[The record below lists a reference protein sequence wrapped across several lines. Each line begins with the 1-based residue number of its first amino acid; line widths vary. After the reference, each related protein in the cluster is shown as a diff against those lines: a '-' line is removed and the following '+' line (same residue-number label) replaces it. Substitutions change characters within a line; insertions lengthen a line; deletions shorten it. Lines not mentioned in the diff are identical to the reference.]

1 MYKVTLVAKIARYI
15 VTFIMDQSFMA
26 INWFPG
32 HMHKAQK
39 EIKEILPQI
48 DVVIEVCDARLPF
61 SSENPMI
68 TEIRGDKPLIKI
80 LNKSD
85 LADPKL
91 TEIWLAYLSAQHN
104 VKAIALT
111 TENNTASSTL
121 PDLIRKLVPQKDA
134 DGKQINAVIMGIPNV
149 GKSTLINTLVGKTKA
164 KVGNEPAVTKGQQRI
179 KLDEGVYLLDTPGM
193 LWPKIVNDN
202 SGFRLAVSGAVKDTA
217 FEHEEIAC
225 FAAEYLLESYPELLK
240 ARYKLDELPE
250 HGVEVIEAI
259 GKNRGCVR
267 SGGLIDFHK
276 ASAILINEIRDKTLG
291 AITFETPEMIE
302 KETVFFLKQEADKI
316 AAREAK
322 KAARGRGRK
331 NKR

>member
-1 MYKVTLVAKIARYI
+1 
-15 VTFIMDQSFMA
+15 MA

-32 HMHKAQK
+32 HMHKAQR
-39 EIKEILPQI
+39 EIKDILPQI

-85 LADPKL
+85 LADPIK
-91 TEIWLAYLSAQHN
+91 TQMWLDYLEAQQN

-111 TENNTASSTL
+111 TDNPGVAKTL
-121 PDLIRKLVPQKDA
+121 PALIRKLAPNKDET
-134 DGKQINAVIMGIPNV
+134 GKQINAVIMGIPNV
-149 GKSTLINTLVGKTKA
+149 GKSTLLNTLVGKAKA

-179 KLDEGVYLLDTPGM
+179 KLEEGLYLYDTPGM
-193 LWPKIVNDN
+193 LWPKIVNEN
-202 SGFRLAVSGAVKDTA
+202 SGYRLAITSAVKDTA
-217 FEHEEIAC
+217 FDHDDIAF
-225 FAAEYLLESYPELLK
+225 FAADYLLLEYPERLK
-240 ARYKLDELPE
+240 ERYKLDTLPATE
-250 HGVEVIEAI
+250 IEMLEDI
-259 GKNRGCVR
+259 GRVRGCVK
-267 SGGLIDFHK
+267 SGGRVDLHK
-276 ASAILINEIRDKTLG
+276 ASAILINEIRDRTLG

-302 KETVFFLKQEADKI
+302 KEIIHFDKVEADKV

-322 KAARGRGRK
+322 KLARGRGRK

>member
-1 MYKVTLVAKIARYI
+1 
-15 VTFIMDQSFMA
+15 MA

-68 TEIRGDKPLIKI
+68 TEIRGDIPLIKI

-85 LADPKL
+85 LADPAKTKL
-91 TEIWLAYLSAQHN
+91 WLEYLESQKN

-111 TENNTASSTL
+111 TDNPSVAKTL
-121 PDLIRKLVPQKDA
+121 PSLIRKLVPSKNET
-134 DGKQINAVIMGIPNV
+134 GKQINVVIMGIPNV
-149 GKSTLINTLVGKTKA
+149 GKSTLLNTLVGKAKA

-179 KLDEGVYLLDTPGM
+179 RLDEGLYLYDTPGM
-193 LWPKIVNDN
+193 LWPKIINEN
-202 SGFRLAVSGAVKDTA
+202 SGYRLAITSAVKDTA
-217 FEHEEIAC
+217 FDHEDIAA
-225 FAAEYLLESYPELLK
+225 FAGEYLLANYPERLQERYQLKEVPETEVELL
-240 ARYKLDELPE
+240 EE
-250 HGVEVIEAI
+250 I
-259 GKNRGCVR
+259 GRRRGCVR
-267 SGGLIDFHK
+267 SGGRIDLHK
-276 ASAILINEIRDKTLG
+276 AAAILINEIRDKTLG
-291 AITFETPEMIE
+291 EITFETPDMIE
-302 KETVFFLKQEADKI
+302 IETLYFIELEAKKV

-322 KAARGRGRK
+322 KTARGRGRK

>member
-1 MYKVTLVAKIARYI
+1 
-15 VTFIMDQSFMA
+15 MA

-68 TEIRGDKPLIKI
+68 TEIRGDLPLIKI

-85 LADPKL
+85 LADPGK
-91 TEIWLAYLSAQHN
+91 TKVWLEYLEAQKN

-111 TENNTASSTL
+111 TNNPTAAKNL
-121 PDLIRKLVPQKDA
+121 VGLIRKLVPRKDET
-134 DGKQINAVIMGIPNV
+134 GKQINVVIMGIPNV
-149 GKSTLINTLVGKTKA
+149 GKSTLLNTLVGKAKA

-179 KLDEGVYLLDTPGM
+179 RLEEGLYLYDTPGM

-202 SGFRLAVSGAVKDTA
+202 SAYRLAITSAIKDTA
-217 FEHEEIAC
+217 FDHDDIAC
-225 FAAEYLLESYPELLK
+225 FAGEFLLDEYPERLQQ
-240 ARYKLDELPE
+240 RYKYESKPQSEIEL
-250 HGVEVIEAI
+250 IEEI
-259 GKNRGCVR
+259 GRRRGCIR
-267 SGGLIDFHK
+267 SGGHIDFHK
-276 ASAILINEIRDKTLG
+276 ASAILIHEIRDKTLG
-291 AITFETPEMIE
+291 GITFETPEMVE
-302 KETVFFLKQEADKI
+302 KETVYFADKEAKKV

-322 KAARGRGRK
+322 KEARGRGRR

>member
-1 MYKVTLVAKIARYI
+1 
-15 VTFIMDQSFMA
+15 MA

-85 LADPKL
+85 LADAEK
-91 TEIWLAYLSAQHN
+91 TKIWLEYFESQHN

-111 TENNTASSTL
+111 TENTATAKTI
-121 PDLIRKLVPQKDA
+121 PGLIKKLVPNKNEE
-134 DGKQINAVIMGIPNV
+134 GKQINAVIMGIPNV
-149 GKSTLINTLVGKTKA
+149 GKSTLINTLVGKAKA

-179 KLDEGVYLLDTPGM
+179 RLEEGLYLFDTPGM
-193 LWPKIVNDN
+193 LWPKIANEN
-202 SGFRLAVSGAVKDTA
+202 SGYRLAVSGAVKDTA
-217 FEHEEIAC
+217 FEHDDIAY
-225 FAAEYLLESYPELLK
+225 FAAEYLLKNYPERVME
-240 ARYKLDELPE
+240 RYNLEELPAHE
-250 HGVEVIEAI
+250 ENLIEAI
-259 GKNRGCVR
+259 GRRRSCVR
-267 SGGLIDFHK
+267 SGGHVDMHK
-276 ASAILINEIRDKTLG
+276 AAVILINEIRDKTLG
-291 AITFETPEMIE
+291 SITFEMPENIE
-302 KETVFFLKQEADKI
+302 KENAHFAELEAKKI

-322 KAARGRGRK
+322 ALARGRGRK

>member
-1 MYKVTLVAKIARYI
+1 
-15 VTFIMDQSFMA
+15 MA

-48 DVVIEVCDARLPF
+48 DVVIEVCDARLPL

-68 TEIRGDKPLIKI
+68 TEIRGDLPLIKI

-85 LADPKL
+85 LADPKQ
-91 TEIWLAYLSAQHN
+91 TKIWLEYLESQKN

-111 TENNTASSTL
+111 TDNPSVAKTL
-121 PDLIRKLVPQKDA
+121 PALIRKLVPGKDQT
-134 DGKQINAVIMGIPNV
+134 GKQINVVIMGITNV
-149 GKSTLINTLVGKTKA
+149 GKSTLLNTLVGKAKA

-179 KLDEGVYLLDTPGM
+179 RLDDGLFLYDTPGM
-193 LWPKIVNDN
+193 LWPKIINEN
-202 SGFRLAVSGAVKDTA
+202 SGYRLAITSAVKDTA
-217 FEHEEIAC
+217 FDHEDIAA
-225 FAAEYLLESYPELLK
+225 FAGEYLLAQYPDRLKDRYQLQEIPETETEL
-240 ARYKLDELPE
+240 
-250 HGVEVIEAI
+250 IEEI
-259 GKNRGCVR
+259 GKRRGCVK
-267 SGGLIDFHK
+267 SGGRIDLHK

-291 AITFETPEMIE
+291 GITFETPEMIE
-302 KETVFFLKQEADKI
+302 REILHFNEVEAKKI

-322 KAARGRGRK
+322 KEARGRGRR

>member
-1 MYKVTLVAKIARYI
+1 
-15 VTFIMDQSFMA
+15 MA

-32 HMHKAQK
+32 HMHKAQR
-39 EIKEILPQI
+39 EIKDILPQI

-85 LADPKL
+85 LADPIK
-91 TEIWLAYLSAQHN
+91 TQMWLDYLEAQQN

-111 TENNTASSTL
+111 TDNPGVAKTL
-121 PDLIRKLVPQKDA
+121 PALIRKLAPNKDET
-134 DGKQINAVIMGIPNV
+134 GKQINAVIMGIPNV
-149 GKSTLINTLVGKTKA
+149 GKSTLLNTLVGKAKA

-179 KLDEGVYLLDTPGM
+179 KLEEGLYLYDTPGM
-193 LWPKIVNDN
+193 LWPKIVNEN
-202 SGFRLAVSGAVKDTA
+202 SGYRLAITSAVKDTA
-217 FEHEEIAC
+217 FDHDDIAF
-225 FAAEYLLESYPELLK
+225 FAADYLLLEYPERLK
-240 ARYKLDELPE
+240 ERYKLDTLPATE
-250 HGVEVIEAI
+250 IEMLEDI
-259 GKNRGCVR
+259 GRVRGCVK
-267 SGGLIDFHK
+267 SGGRVDLHK
-276 ASAILINEIRDKTLG
+276 ASAILINEIRDRTLG

-302 KETVFFLKQEADKI
+302 KEIIHFDKVEADKI

-322 KAARGRGRK
+322 KLARGRGRK

>member
-1 MYKVTLVAKIARYI
+1 
-15 VTFIMDQSFMA
+15 MA

-85 LADPKL
+85 LADPATTKL
-91 TEIWLAYLSAQHN
+91 WLDYLESQHN

-111 TENNTASSTL
+111 TDNPSVAKTI
-121 PDLIRKLVPQKDA
+121 PQLIRKLVPNKNE
-134 DGKQINAVIMGIPNV
+134 DGKQLNAVIMGIPNV

-179 KLDEGVYLLDTPGM
+179 RLEEGLYLFDTPGM
-193 LWPKIVNDN
+193 LWPKIANEN
-202 SGFRLAVSGAVKDTA
+202 SGYRLAVSGAVKDTA
-217 FEHEEIAC
+217 FDHDDIAY
-225 FAAEYLLESYPELLK
+225 FAAEYLLSAYPKRLTE
-240 ARYKLDELPE
+240 RYKLTELPNHE
-250 HGVEVIEAI
+250 EELIEAI
-259 GKNRGCVR
+259 GRKRSCVK
-267 SGGLIDFHK
+267 SGGRVDLHK
-276 ASAILINEIRDKTLG
+276 ASVILINEIRDKTLG
-291 AITFETPEMIE
+291 PISFEVPEMINAENAHFAALEE
-302 KETVFFLKQEADKI
+302 KRI

-322 KAARGRGRK
+322 KLARGRGRK

>member
-1 MYKVTLVAKIARYI
+1 M
-15 VTFIMDQSFMA
+15 S

-85 LADPKL
+85 LADPNL
-91 TEIWLAYLSAQHN
+91 TQIWLDHLDAQQN

-111 TENNTASSTL
+111 TDNPAIAKTIPS
-121 PDLIRKLVPQKDA
+121 LIKKLVPNKDEE
-134 DGKQINAVIMGIPNV
+134 GKQINAVIMGIPNV
-149 GKSTLINTLVGKTKA
+149 GKSTLINTLVGKAKA

-179 KLDEGVYLLDTPGM
+179 KLEEGLYLLDTPGM
-193 LWPKIVNDN
+193 LWPKILNDN
-202 SGFRLAVSGAVKDTA
+202 SGYRLAISGAIKDTA
-217 FEHEEIAC
+217 FEHDDIAC
-225 FAAEYLLESYPELLK
+225 FAAEYLLEKYPQQLVKRYEIKDLPTQEVEL
-240 ARYKLDELPE
+240 
-250 HGVEVIEAI
+250 IEAI
-259 GKNRGCVR
+259 GKRRGCVK
-267 SGGLIDFHK
+267 SGGIVDFHK

-291 AITFETPEMIE
+291 PITFETPEMVE
-302 KETVFFLKQEADKI
+302 KEEVYFLEKEAKKV

-322 KAARGRGRK
+322 KTARGRGRK

>member
-1 MYKVTLVAKIARYI
+1 
-15 VTFIMDQSFMA
+15 MA

-85 LADPKL
+85 LADAKQ
-91 TEIWLAYLSAQHN
+91 TQKWLEYLEAQQN

-111 TENNTASSTL
+111 TNQPSVAKTIPA
-121 PDLIRKLVPQKDA
+121 LIRKLIPNKDET
-134 DGKQINAVIMGIPNV
+134 GKQINVVIMGIPNV
-149 GKSTLINTLVGKTKA
+149 GKSTLLNTLVGKAKA

-179 KLDEGVYLLDTPGM
+179 RLEEGLYLYDTPGM
-193 LWPKIVNDN
+193 LWPKIVNEN
-202 SGFRLAVSGAVKDTA
+202 SGYRLAITSAVKDTA
-217 FEHEEIAC
+217 YDHDDIAC
-225 FAAEYLLESYPELLK
+225 FAGEYLLKEYPERLEQ
-240 ARYKLDELPE
+240 RYKIESLPPTEVEL
-250 HGVEVIEAI
+250 IEEI
-259 GKNRGCVR
+259 GRCRGCVK
-267 SGGLIDFHK
+267 SGGRVDFHK

-291 AITFETPEMIE
+291 GITFETPEMVE
-302 KETVFFLKQEADKI
+302 KEQVFFDELEAKKVAD
-316 AAREAK
+316 REAK
-322 KAARGRGRK
+322 KQARGRGRK
-331 NKR
+331 NKPKKGR

>member
-1 MYKVTLVAKIARYI
+1 
-15 VTFIMDQSFMA
+15 MA

-85 LADPKL
+85 LADAEQTKV
-91 TEIWLAYLSAQHN
+91 WLDYLQAQQN

-111 TENNTASSTL
+111 TENPSIAKTIPA
-121 PDLIRKLVPQKDA
+121 LIRQLVPNKDET
-134 DGKQINAVIMGIPNV
+134 GKQINAVIMGIPNV
-149 GKSTLINTLVGKTKA
+149 GKSTLLNTLVGKAKA

-179 KLDEGVYLLDTPGM
+179 RLEDGLYLYDTPGM
-193 LWPKIVNDN
+193 LWPKIVNEN
-202 SGFRLAVSGAVKDTA
+202 SGYRLAITSAVKDTA
-217 FEHEEIAC
+217 YDHDDIAC
-225 FAAEYLLESYPELLK
+225 FAAEYLLEHYPMRLQQRYDLVDMPEREVEL
-240 ARYKLDELPE
+240 
-250 HGVEVIEAI
+250 IEDI
-259 GKNRGCVR
+259 GRRRSCVK
-267 SGGLIDFHK
+267 SGGQVDFHK

-291 AITFETPEMIE
+291 GLTFETPSMIE
-302 KETVFFLKQEADKI
+302 QEQVYFAELEAKKI
-316 AAREAK
+316 AEREAK
-322 KAARGRGRK
+322 KQARGRGRK
-331 NKR
+331 NKPKKGR

>member
-1 MYKVTLVAKIARYI
+1 
-15 VTFIMDQSFMA
+15 MA

-85 LADPKL
+85 LADPDK
-91 TEIWLAYLSAQHN
+91 TVVWLNYLESQHN

-111 TENNTASSTL
+111 TENASIAKTIPS
-121 PDLIRKLVPQKDA
+121 LIKKLVPNKDEE
-134 DGKQINAVIMGIPNV
+134 GKQINAVIMGIPNV
-149 GKSTLINTLVGKTKA
+149 GKSTLINTLVGKAKA

-179 KLDEGVYLLDTPGM
+179 KLEEGVYLFDTPGM
-193 LWPKIVNDN
+193 LWPKIANEN
-202 SGFRLAVSGAVKDTA
+202 SGYRLAVSGAVKDTA
-217 FEHEEIAC
+217 FDHDDIAY
-225 FAAEYLLESYPELLK
+225 FAAEYLLKAYPKRLME
-240 ARYKLDELPE
+240 RYKLSELPLHE
-250 HGVEVIEAI
+250 EDLIEAI
-259 GKNRGCVR
+259 GRKRSCIKN
-267 SGGLIDFHK
+267 GGHVDMHK
-276 ASAILINEIRDKTLG
+276 ASVILINEIRDKTLG
-291 AITFETPEMIE
+291 VITFEMPENIE
-302 KETVFFLKQEADKI
+302 NENAYFAEQEAKKI

-322 KAARGRGRK
+322 KLARGRGRK

>member
-1 MYKVTLVAKIARYI
+1 M
-15 VTFIMDQSFMA
+15 S

-85 LADPKL
+85 LADAKL
-91 TEIWLAYLSAQHN
+91 TQIWLKHLDAQQN

-111 TENNTASSTL
+111 TENPAIAKAIPS
-121 PDLIRKLVPQKDA
+121 LIKKLVPNKDKE
-134 DGKQINAVIMGIPNV
+134 GKQINAVIMGIPNV
-149 GKSTLINTLVGKTKA
+149 GKSTLINTLVGKAKA

-179 KLDEGVYLLDTPGM
+179 KLEEGLYLLDTPGM
-193 LWPKIVNDN
+193 LWPKILNDN
-202 SGFRLAVSGAVKDTA
+202 SGYRLAISGAIKDTA
-217 FEHEEIAC
+217 FEHDDIAC
-225 FAAEYLLESYPELLK
+225 FAAEYLLEKYPDRIKTRYEL
-240 ARYKLDELPE
+240 ENLPSQ
-250 HGVEVIEAI
+250 EVDLIEAI
-259 GKNRGCVR
+259 GKRRGCVK
-267 SGGLIDFHK
+267 SGGIVDFHK
-276 ASAILINEIRDKTLG
+276 ASAILVNEIRDKTLG
-291 AITFETPEMIE
+291 PITFESPDMVE
-302 KETVFFLKQEADKI
+302 KEEIFFIEQEEKKV

-322 KAARGRGRK
+322 KTARGRGRK

>member
-1 MYKVTLVAKIARYI
+1 
-15 VTFIMDQSFMA
+15 MA

-91 TEIWLAYLSAQHN
+91 TKEWLEYLDSQHN

-111 TENNTASSTL
+111 TEQPSVAKTIPS
-121 PDLIRKLVPQKDA
+121 LIRKLVPNKDET
-134 DGKQINAVIMGIPNV
+134 GKQINAVIMGIPNV
-149 GKSTLINTLVGKTKA
+149 GKSTLLNTLVGKAKA

-179 KLDEGVYLLDTPGM
+179 RLEDGLYLYDTPGM
-193 LWPKIVNDN
+193 LWPKIVNEN
-202 SGFRLAVSGAVKDTA
+202 SGYRLAITSAVKDTA
-217 FEHEEIAC
+217 FDHEDIAC
-225 FAAEYLLESYPELLK
+225 FAAEYLLQAYPERLTD
-240 ARYKLDELPE
+240 RYKFDYVPQREI
-250 HGVEVIEAI
+250 EVIEEL
-259 GKNRGCVR
+259 GRKRGCVK
-267 SGGLIDFHK
+267 SGGHVDFHK
-276 ASAILINEIRDKTLG
+276 ASEILINEIRDNTLG
-291 AITFETPEMIE
+291 GITFETPEMVE
-302 KETVFFLKQEADKI
+302 KEIVHFAELEEKKI
-316 AAREAK
+316 AEREARK
-322 KAARGRGRK
+322 KARGRGRK
-331 NKR
+331 NKRK

>member
-1 MYKVTLVAKIARYI
+1 M
-15 VTFIMDQSFMA
+15 S

-85 LADPKL
+85 LADPKA
-91 TEIWLAYLSAQHN
+91 TQIWLDYLDAQHN

-111 TENNTASSTL
+111 TLSPAIAKTIPSIIKN
-121 PDLIRKLVPQKDA
+121 LIPNKDET
-134 DGKQINAVIMGIPNV
+134 GKQINVVIMGIPNV

-179 KLDEGVYLLDTPGM
+179 KLEDGLYLLDTPGM
-193 LWPKIVNDN
+193 LWPKILNDN
-202 SGFRLAVSGAVKDTA
+202 SGYRLAISGAIKDTA
-217 FEHEEIAC
+217 FDHDDIAC
-225 FAAEYLLESYPELLK
+225 FAAEYLLKHYPTQLMKRYQLK
-240 ARYKLDELPE
+240 ELPE
-250 HGVEVIEAI
+250 QEVDLIEAI
-259 GKNRGCVR
+259 GKKRGCVK
-267 SGGLIDFHK
+267 SGGLVDFIK
-276 ASAILINEIRDKTLG
+276 ASTILINEIRDNTLG
-291 AITFETPEMIE
+291 PITFEYPDMIE
-302 KETVFFLKQEADKI
+302 KEEKYFLEQEIKKI

-322 KAARGRGRK
+322 KSARGRGRK

>member
-1 MYKVTLVAKIARYI
+1 
-15 VTFIMDQSFMA
+15 MA

-85 LADPKL
+85 LADAE
-91 TEIWLAYLSAQHN
+91 TTQIWLDYLESQHN

-111 TENNTASSTL
+111 TDNPSVAKTIPS
-121 PDLIRKLVPQKDA
+121 LIRKLVPNKDET
-134 DGKQINAVIMGIPNV
+134 GKQINAVIMGIPNV

-179 KLDEGVYLLDTPGM
+179 RLEDGLYLFDTPGM
-193 LWPKIVNDN
+193 LWPKIANEN
-202 SGFRLAVSGAVKDTA
+202 SGYRLAVSGAVKDTA
-217 FEHEEIAC
+217 FDHDDIAY
-225 FAAEYLLESYPELLK
+225 FAADYLLK
-240 ARYKLDELPE
+240 AYPKRLMERYKLAELPE
-250 HGVEVIEAI
+250 HEEDLIEAL
-259 GKNRGCVR
+259 GRKRGCVR
-267 SGGLIDFHK
+267 SGGHVDMHK
-276 ASAILINEIRDKTLG
+276 ASVILINEIRDKTLG
-291 AITFETPEMIE
+291 TLSFELPDMVEQENIHFAELEE
-302 KETVFFLKQEADKI
+302 KRI

-331 NKR
+331 NKRK

>member
-1 MYKVTLVAKIARYI
+1 
-15 VTFIMDQSFMA
+15 MA

-85 LADPKL
+85 LADPK
-91 TEIWLAYLSAQHN
+91 TTKVWLDYLESQHN

-111 TENNTASSTL
+111 TDSPATAKTIPSI
-121 PDLIRKLVPQKDA
+121 IRKLAPHKDET
-134 DGKQINAVIMGIPNV
+134 GKQINAVIMGIPNV

-179 KLDEGVYLLDTPGM
+179 RLEDGLYLYDTPGM
-193 LWPKIVNDN
+193 LWPKIVNEN
-202 SGFRLAVSGAVKDTA
+202 SGYRLAVSSAVKDTA

-225 FAAEYLLESYPELLK
+225 FAAEYLLKAYPERLLE
-240 ARYKLDELPE
+240 RYKLDELPQD
-250 HGVEVIEAI
+250 EVMLIEEI
-259 GKNRGCVR
+259 GRKRGCVR
-267 SGGLIDFHK
+267 SGGHVDFHK

-291 AITFETPEMIE
+291 EVTFETPEMVEQENIHFARLEEE
-302 KETVFFLKQEADKI
+302 KK

-322 KAARGRGRK
+322 KQARGRGRK
-331 NKR
+331 NKRK

>member
-1 MYKVTLVAKIARYI
+1 M
-15 VTFIMDQSFMA
+15 S

-68 TEIRGDKPLIKI
+68 TDIRGDKPLIKI

-91 TEIWLAYLSAQHN
+91 TQIWLDYLDAQQN

-111 TENNTASSTL
+111 TENPSIAKTL
-121 PDLIRKLVPQKDA
+121 PSLIKKLVPNKDSE
-134 DGKQINAVIMGIPNV
+134 GKQINAVIMGIPNV
-149 GKSTLINTLVGKTKA
+149 GKSTLINTLVGKAKA

-179 KLDEGVYLLDTPGM
+179 KLEEGLYLLDTPGM
-193 LWPKIVNDN
+193 LWPKILNDN
-202 SGFRLAVSGAVKDTA
+202 SGYRLAISGAIKDTA
-217 FEHEEIAC
+217 FDHDDIAC
-225 FAAEYLLESYPELLK
+225 FAAEYLIEKYPERITT
-240 ARYKLDELPE
+240 RYELDEIPAQ
-250 HGVEVIEAI
+250 EVDLIEAI
-259 GKNRGCVR
+259 GKRRGCVK
-267 SGGLIDFHK
+267 SGGIVDFHK

-291 AITFETPEMIE
+291 PITFESPEMVE
-302 KETVFFLKQEADKI
+302 KEEVFFIEQEAKKV